1 VKIKVKKDVRAA
13 ASAHQQRRQLN
24 LLFNSSS
31 NYDWDGS
38 RPGFLGQANEKK
50 AEERA
55 TFFFPRTL
63 ILVTPSPPQFSLEKK
78 KTITLLLLAAAHA

>member
-1 VKIKVKKDVRAA
+1 MRAA

-38 RPGFLGQANEKK
+38 RPGFLGQANENK

-55 TFFFPRTL
+55 TFFFSRTL
-63 ILVTPSPPQFSLEKK
+63 ILVTSPPQFSLEKK
-78 KTITLLLLAAAHA
+78 NDHFIAAAAAAHA